1 MQQSVLAGQISG
13 ECFMMSIKLNLLSG
27 LLLKPLLLAGSSAVF
42 IISAAAF
49 CEISTITSA
58 VDATLSARVPLS
70 PAGMQKPSRKDLNS
84 HSITMDEAVQIAID
98 NNLHVKAAIAQAGI
112 ALGELQDDAL
122 PENPFF
128 EGSFER
134 NDGGENAFTIT
145 AKQDITSLLFAGM
158 KMRALASG
166 KKEAILKATNEIYTL
181 IGEVKRA
188 FIRVGVLHKMVELH
202 AAGMSAARAATSMAE
217 RQLNAGNI
225 NEIDKMQYRYEWH
238 RLTLKYQQAITELQV
253 AKAGL
258 RMTIGLAANDTAWE
272 IDILTQPPIVTIRED
287 QLVAAALENRLDL
300 KGLETGN
307 DRLQIQQRAILAE
320 SFGGIEVGVG
330 TTYESGTFSR
340 AYPLVGITVPLFNRN
355 GGKRMMM
362 NSAIKKAGYE
372 IAVLTQEIPALVQ
385 NAAKEYTQKRAAMLL
400 LDTMVSEQAL
410 TVELAQKHYNVM
422 TMGVYDLLLAKQR
435 EIDTKQEFIRAV
447 QDAWMAYVNLEQVI
461 GTTLGTIQK

>member
-1 MQQSVLAGQISG
+1 
-13 ECFMMSIKLNLLSG
+13 MMSIKLNLLSG

-58 VDATLSARVPLS
+58 VDTTLSARVPLS
-70 PAGMQKPSRKDLNS
+70 PAGRQNQSRKDLNS
-84 HSITMDEAVQIAID
+84 DTITLDEAVQIAID

-202 AAGMSAARAATSMAE
+202 AAGMSAARAAASMAE

-225 NEIDKMQYRYEWH
+225 NEIDKMQYRSEWH

-300 KGLETGN
+300 KGLKTGN
-307 DRLQIQQRAILAE
+307 DRLKIQQRAILAE

-330 TTYESGTFSR
+330 GTFSR

-362 NSAIKKAGYE
+362 NSAIKKAGYD